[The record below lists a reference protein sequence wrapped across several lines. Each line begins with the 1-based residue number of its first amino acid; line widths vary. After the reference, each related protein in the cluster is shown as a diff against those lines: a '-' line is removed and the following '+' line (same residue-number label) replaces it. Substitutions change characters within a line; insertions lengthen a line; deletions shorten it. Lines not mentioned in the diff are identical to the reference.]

1 LGSVIEDLH
10 DTPERQAKTER
21 INALGQAIQAVTPHT
36 DWDKTHGCKQKIG
49 EDPRDYLERL
59 REVFELHSGMTM
71 TIMDVPLKLAL

>member
-1 LGSVIEDLH
+1 MGSVIEDLN

-21 INALGQAIQAVTPHT
+21 INALGQAIQAVTPHK